1 MKRFIKKLGIA
12 AMAMSLAI
20 GGAVF
25 GNATEVR
32 AEECTATFHYTRDD
46 KNYSDYK
53 IKAWSPSDS
62 TGQLGKFKVSGD
74 EGIFEYTF
82 DNEDEQLSFMI
93 QAANN
98 PADVA
103 YEQTTITE
111 GITGSAIDI
120 YVPDMQPYSVGKPAD
135 TDSAKADDK
144 EETEE
149 STTKATVADSDSEEV
164 ATAAPVQ
171 TQQVRENKPSTKS
184 YKVNFGVALLLDI
197 VLFAIVGVICFMKFS
212 KERIPVYKQQ

>member
-1 MKRFIKKLGIA
+1 
-12 AMAMSLAI
+12 MAMSLAI

-120 YVPDMQPYSVGKPAD
+120 
-135 TDSAKADDK
+135 
-144 EETEE
+144 
-149 STTKATVADSDSEEV
+149 